1 MNTSTLVAINQ
12 ESLKINWIYVYESK
26 EIIDCL
32 LGTHKYLTQIFPV
45 YT

>member
-1 MNTSTLVAINQ
+1 MDPSTLVAINQ
-12 ESLKINWIYVYESK
+12 KSLKKNWINESK

-32 LGTHKYLTQIFPV
+32 LGTHKYLTQIFSV